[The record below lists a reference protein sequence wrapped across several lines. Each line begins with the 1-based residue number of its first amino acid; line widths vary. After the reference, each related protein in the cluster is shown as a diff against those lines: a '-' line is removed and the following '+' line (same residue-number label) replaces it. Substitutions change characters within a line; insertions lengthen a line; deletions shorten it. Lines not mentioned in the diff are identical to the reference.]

1 MANIIAVLNS
11 KGGAGKTTIALHVA
25 HALSSHGST
34 VLVDSDPQ
42 GSARDWQEQREEP
55 AFPVVGIDRASIDKD
70 VPPIAKDY
78 DWCVIDG
85 SARIERQIAAT
96 VKIADLVI
104 IPIQPSP
111 LEFWAVHGL
120 IETIKARQELTDGA
134 PVAAFQVNRAKKRT
148 QLAREV
154 KAAIEELDVPMFH
167 GAIHDRTVFAR
178 ALINGTTALD
188 ATDEDARH
196 EIQHLVKQ
204 ILEAFQ

>member
-11 KGGAGKTTIALHVA
+11 KGGAGKTTLALHIA
-25 HALSSHGST
+25 HALSSRENT

-42 GSARDWQEQREEP
+42 GSARDWQEQRETP
-55 AFPVVGIDRASIDKD
+55 AFPVVGMDRASIDKD
-70 VPPIAKDY
+70 VMPIAKEY
-78 DWCVIDG
+78 EWCVIDG

-96 VKIADLVI
+96 IKIADLVV

-111 LEFWAVHGL
+111 LEFWAVQGL
-120 IETIKARQELTDGA
+120 VETIKARQELTDGA
-134 PVAAFQVNRAKKRT
+134 PVAAFQVNRAKKHT

-154 KAAIEELDVPMFH
+154 AAAIEALEVPMFH

-178 ALINGTTALD
+178 ALINGTTALE
-188 ATDEDARH
+188 ATDDEARH